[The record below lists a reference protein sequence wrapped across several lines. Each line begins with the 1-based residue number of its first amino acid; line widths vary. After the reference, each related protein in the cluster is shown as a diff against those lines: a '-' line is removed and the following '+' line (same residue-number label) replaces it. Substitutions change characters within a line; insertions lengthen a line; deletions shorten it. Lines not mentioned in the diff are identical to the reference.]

1 VTDHQHDLKNTRHK
15 ARRLVLRRHAQ
26 RRHFHFYSRV
36 SNWTF
41 LQNVSASPISWRAE
55 HWILGGVCILLTVLV
70 GIVIPTFANATRHE
84 PTPIPY
90 TTMALDLPQ
99 IGNEADAAIGA
110 YGAASEPDWHVVS
123 VRAGQS
129 LSDIFRE
136 QGLGPN
142 DLQRVLDSQD
152 DASALRRIRPGQE
165 FAFARSPDG
174 ALTAMRFERGDATR
188 VVLHFGADGVSED
201 ATDRTVERRTHVAH
215 GVVTRS
221 LFYAGERAGL
231 SDGMVLKLAN
241 AFGYD
246 IDFAQ
251 DLREGD
257 SFSVIYDDVYR
268 EGERLRDGD
277 IIAATFINQGKRYTA
292 IRYTSATGE
301 TMYYSEDG
309 RPLRKAFLRTP
320 VEFTRIS
327 SVFSVGRMHPILGYM
342 RAHKGVDYAAPT
354 GTPIRAAGDGKITFR
369 GWSSGYGNFVTI
381 QHNGHI
387 STAYGHMSAFANE
400 KLGQHVSQGQII
412 GYVGMTGLATG
423 PHLHYEFRI
432 DGQHR
437 DPLTVTLPKEEPL
450 PQTQL
455 ALFRQKSGA
464 LLAKLKFVDG
474 LQLARAND

>member
-1 VTDHQHDLKNTRHK
+1 VTLLFK
-15 ARRLVLRRHAQ
+15 
-26 RRHFHFYSRV
+26 
-36 SNWTF
+36 
-41 LQNVSASPISWRAE
+41 SASGPLVEEVTPRAVE
-55 HWILGGVCILLTVLV
+55 
-70 GIVIPTFANATRHE
+70 
-84 PTPIPY
+84 
-90 TTMALDLPQ
+90 Q
-99 IGNEADAAIGA
+99 
-110 YGAASEPDWHVVS
+110 
-123 VRAGQS
+123 
-129 LSDIFRE
+129 RE
-136 QGLGPN
+136 
-142 DLQRVLDSQD
+142 
-152 DASALRRIRPGQE
+152 
-165 FAFARSPDG
+165 
-174 ALTAMRFERGDATR
+174 
-188 VVLHFGADGVSED
+188 
-201 ATDRTVERRTHVAH
+201 HVAH
-215 GVVTRS
+215 GVVEGS
-221 LFYAGERAGL
+221 LFAAGSKAGM
-231 SDGMVLKLAN
+231 SNAMILKLAKV
-241 AFGYD
+241 FGYD

-268 EGERLRDGD
+268 EGEHLHDGD

-292 IRYTSATGE
+292 IRYTNASGE
-301 TMYYSEDG
+301 TMYFSEDG
-309 RPLRKAFLRTP
+309 RPLRKSFLRTP

-423 PHLHYEFRI
+423 PHLHYEFRV

-450 PQTQL
+450 PATQL